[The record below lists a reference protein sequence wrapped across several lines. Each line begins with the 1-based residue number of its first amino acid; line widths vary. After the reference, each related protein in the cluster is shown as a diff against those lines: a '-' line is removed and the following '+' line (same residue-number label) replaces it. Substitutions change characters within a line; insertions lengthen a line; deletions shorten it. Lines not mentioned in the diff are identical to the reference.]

1 MSLSKPVHF
10 YAELNDSVTPRVIAE
25 RMKQNDGL
33 AHVIVVHV
41 TRDGLPA
48 QLDGM
53 SVAARFVRS
62 DGVTVLC
69 PGKLIGNVARV
80 PLLKG
85 CYAVAGEYDLSVRL
99 TVAGTE
105 IQREIVAGHGTITRE
120 ADGLVLDPEHTVTVP
135 SEEEIA
141 AAMASMKTALSDAQA
156 ATTAATEAAQDAQDA
171 LEDAQQAVEEAQD
184 AVETAGAWGSASLE
198 VEMLGENDEPTV
210 AVQDTELGRFIVMGI
225 PRGATGATGETG
237 PQGPQGEP
245 GPTGE
250 AGPQG
255 EQGPAGETG
264 PQGPQGIQGVQG
276 PTGPAGADAVVSLQ
290 AVTFPATSSGSF
302 NSVNISPRSGYV
314 PLLAYVV
321 GCCEGAMQFSMS
333 YNGSTY
339 ILWGTNNTVYNGTT
353 GTAYIAWLPTA

>member
-10 YAELNDSVTPRVIAE
+10 YVELNDSVMPRVIAE
-25 RMKQNDGL
+25 RMKQGDSL

-41 TRDGLPA
+41 TRDGIPA
-48 QLDGM
+48 RLDGM

-62 DGVTVLC
+62 DGITVLC

-105 IQREIVAGHGTITRE
+105 AQREIVAGHGTITRE
-120 ADGLVLDPEHTVTVP
+120 ADGPVLDPEHTVTVP

-141 AAMASMKTALSDAQA
+141 AAM
-156 ATTAATEAAQDAQDA
+156 
-171 LEDAQQAVEEAQD
+171 
-184 AVETAGAWGSASLE
+184 
-198 VEMLGENDEPTV
+198 
-210 AVQDTELGRFIVMGI
+210 
-225 PRGATGATGETG
+225 
-237 PQGPQGEP
+237 
-245 GPTGE
+245 
-250 AGPQG
+250 
-255 EQGPAGETG
+255 
-264 PQGPQGIQGVQG
+264 
-276 PTGPAGADAVVSLQ
+276 VSLQ

-353 GTAYIAWLPTA
+353 GTAYIAWLPAA

>member
-1 MSLSKPVHF
+1 MSLSKPIHF
-10 YAELNDSVTPRVIAE
+10 YMDLHDDVFPVVIGE
-25 RMKQNDGL
+25 RMKQSDSL

-41 TRDGLPA
+41 THERTPA
-48 QLDGM
+48 RLDGVGAM
-53 SVAARFVRS
+53 GRFVRS
-62 DGVTVLC
+62 DGVVVLC
-69 PGKLIGNVARV
+69 PGSIVGNLVRI
-80 PLLKG
+80 PLLKE
-85 CYAVAGEYDLSVRL
+85 CYAVAGDFTLTVRL
-99 TVAGTE
+99 TEPETDE
-105 IQREIVAGHGTITRE
+105 KREIVSAFGTITRE
-120 ADGLVLDPEHTVTVP
+120 EDGPVLDPEHTVTVP

-156 ATTAATEAAQDAQDA
+156 ATTAATEAAMDAQDA
-171 LEDAQQAVEEAQD
+171 LEDAQRAVEDAQD

-198 VEMLGENDEPTV
+198 VEMLGEHDEPTV

-225 PRGATGATGETG
+225 PRGATGETG

-250 AGPQG
+250 TGPQG
-255 EQGPAGETG
+255 ERGPAGETG
-264 PQGPQGIQGVQG
+264 PQGPQGVQGVQG
-276 PTGPAGADAVVSLQ
+276 PTGPAGANAVVSIQ
-290 AVTFPATSSGSF
+290 SVTFPATSSGSF